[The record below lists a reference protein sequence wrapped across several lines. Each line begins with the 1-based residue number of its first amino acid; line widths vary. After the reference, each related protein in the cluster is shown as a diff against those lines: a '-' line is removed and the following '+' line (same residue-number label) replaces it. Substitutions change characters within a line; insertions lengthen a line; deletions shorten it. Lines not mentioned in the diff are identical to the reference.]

1 MRLEIFDFAK
11 PNLRLRWSS
20 VSETEGL
27 SFLVTLG
34 SYCNPSVSAYGG
46 ATSPYTG
53 EALVRRR
60 LERRR
65 AKAFPSEG
73 KVARRA
79 G

>member
-1 MRLEIFDFAK
+1 MISLSRTYACGGQPEA
-11 PNLRLRWSS
+11 
-20 VSETEGL
+20 TEGL
-27 SFLVTLG
+27 AVPAALG
-34 SYCNPSVSAYGG
+34 WKGNPSVSAYGG

-60 LERRR
+60 LERCG